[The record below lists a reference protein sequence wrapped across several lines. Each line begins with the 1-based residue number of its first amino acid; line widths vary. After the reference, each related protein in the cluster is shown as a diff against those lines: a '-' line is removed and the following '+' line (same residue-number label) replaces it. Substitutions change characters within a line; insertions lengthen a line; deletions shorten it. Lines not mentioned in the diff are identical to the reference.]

1 MLRLLLATRNRG
13 KLAEMRRLLEGLDLD
28 VVGIDEV
35 GGAPQVVE
43 DGHTFEANA
52 IKKARQTALATGLLT
67 VADDSGLEVD
77 ALGGAP
83 GVWSARFAG
92 EGASD
97 ADNNRLLLERLD
109 GVPLADRTA
118 RFRCVLAL
126 YDPRPQGTGQGVPQL
141 GSGTCE
147 GHIIEAPR
155 GLGGFGYDP
164 LFVPLGGGGR
174 TMAEMNP
181 DEKHRLSHRG
191 AAAHLLR
198 DLLLPKAVPN
208 SG

>member
-1 MLRLLLATRNRG
+1 MVRLLLATRNRG

-35 GGAPQVVE
+35 GGAPEVVE

-52 IKKARQTALATGLLT
+52 IKKARQTALATGLPTL
-67 VADDSGLEVD
+67 ADDSGLEVD

-92 EGASD
+92 ERASD
-97 ADNNRLLLERLD
+97 ADNNRLLLERLA
-109 GVPLADRTA
+109 GVPLAERTA

-126 YDPRPQGTGQGVPQL
+126 YDPRSPGAGEGAPRL
-141 GSGTCE
+141 MSGNCE

-155 GLGGFGYDP
+155 GQQGFGYDP
-164 LFVPLGGGGR
+164 LFVPDGGGGR
-174 TMAEMNP
+174 TMAELSA
-181 DEKHRLSHRG
+181 DEKHALSHRG
-191 AAAHLLR
+191 RAVRGLRALLAGLR
-198 DLLLPKAVPN
+198 
-208 SG
+208 